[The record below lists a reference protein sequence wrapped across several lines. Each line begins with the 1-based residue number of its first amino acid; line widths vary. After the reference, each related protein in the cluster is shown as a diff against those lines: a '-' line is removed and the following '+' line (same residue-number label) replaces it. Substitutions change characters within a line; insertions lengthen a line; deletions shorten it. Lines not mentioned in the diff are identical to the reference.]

1 MRERLPGQHVELA
14 VHPALLTFVDPG
26 GGDRR
31 EPHAVANHQDD
42 VLGLIGIA
50 LLGQDALQR
59 LLALLEVR
67 IVDLNELGI
76 LGYRP

>member
-1 MRERLPGQHVELA
+1 MGERLPGQHVGLA
-14 VHPALLTFVDPG
+14 VHPALLTLVDPG

-42 VLGLIGIA
+42 VLGLVGIA

-59 LLALLEVR
+59 FLALLEIG
-67 IVDLNELGI
+67 IVDLNQLGI
-76 LGYRP
+76 LGHRA